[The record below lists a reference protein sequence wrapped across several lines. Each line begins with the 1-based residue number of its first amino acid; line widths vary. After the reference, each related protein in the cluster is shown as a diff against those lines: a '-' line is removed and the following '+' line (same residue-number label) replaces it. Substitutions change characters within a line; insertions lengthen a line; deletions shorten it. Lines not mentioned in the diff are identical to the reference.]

1 VDSETPIL
9 VERRGRVGVVT
20 LNRPA
25 KLNALNAAL
34 LDALDHALHELDDD
48 PDIGA
53 IVITGAGERAF
64 SAGGDMN
71 EQIDAMD
78 GRPAPRRASPLATVR
93 ACRTPTIAAIRGYC
107 YGGAALLA
115 IGCDI
120 RISGEDGR
128 FKFHGASYGR
138 GIGGAVLPRIV
149 GAAKAKEL
157 LFTGDDVPA
166 AEALRIGLVNQ
177 VVPAAEVV
185 ECAVTMAERIAA
197 NSPRAIQIIKE
208 TIDLALPVEQAQA
221 HENQANRDLSHS
233 DDSQARFRRAAS
245 KIIGL
250 PSPSGRGAGGE
261 GTFEHER

>member
-1 VDSETPIL
+1 MEEAPVL
-9 VERRGRVGVVT
+9 VERRGKVGLVT

-34 LDALDHALHELDDD
+34 LDGLEAALHELDDD
-48 PDIGA
+48 PEVGA

-71 EQIDAMD
+71 EQVEAMD
-78 GRPAPRRASPLATVR
+78 GKPSPRRSSPLATVR
-93 ACRTPTIAAIRGYC
+93 ACRTPTVAAIRGYC

-138 GIGGAVLPRIV
+138 GIGGAILPRIV
-149 GAAKAKEL
+149 GSAKAKEL

-166 AEALRIGLVNQ
+166 VEALRIGLVNH
-177 VVPAAEVV
+177 VVPASEVV
-185 ECAVTMAERIAA
+185 DAAVAMGERIAA
-197 NSPRAIQIIKE
+197 NSPRAIQVIKE

-221 HENQANRDLSHS
+221 HENSANRDLTSS
-233 DDSQARFRRAAS
+233 ADSQARFRKAAH
-245 KIIGL
+245 KVIG
-250 PSPSGRGAGGE
+250 R
-261 GTFEHER
+261 